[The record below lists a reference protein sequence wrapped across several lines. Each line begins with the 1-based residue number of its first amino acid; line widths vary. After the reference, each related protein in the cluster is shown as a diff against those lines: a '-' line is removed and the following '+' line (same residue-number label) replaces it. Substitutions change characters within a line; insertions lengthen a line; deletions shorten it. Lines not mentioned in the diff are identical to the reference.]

1 MTAGAAEPRSPAT
14 VDAPGPGAGSPTRLA
29 ARTRGLRKVYRGTV
43 AVDGVDLEVPEGAVV
58 GMLGPNGSG
67 KTTTIRML
75 LGLVQPTAGEIELL
89 GAPVPGAID
98 RVLPHVG
105 ALVESPGFHP
115 FLSGRE
121 NLLRFAA
128 AEPFLPGRAL
138 SGRALDGAVS
148 AALERVG
155 LTDAARRKYRAY
167 SLGMKQ
173 RLGLAS
179 ALLVPRR
186 LVVLDE
192 PTNGLDP
199 AGTQEIRRIIAEL
212 HAGGVTVLVS
222 SHLLAEVEA
231 TCTHVVVLNEG
242 VVVAQGALDD
252 LLESGSPALLV
263 STADGARAVD
273 VLRDRRIPA
282 RLTPDG
288 VRVDLATTPPAAVIE
303 ALVGA
308 GVGVDEARRER
319 TGLEEVF
326 ARLTH
331 DAGAVAGA
339 GTGDDIGAD
348 AEERAGDDVVDRA
361 GNRAGDRTGTRAGR

>member
-1 MTAGAAEPRSPAT
+1 VAVPRTEAAPGAAGVA
-14 VDAPGPGAGSPTRLA
+14 LA

-75 LGLVQPTAGEIELL
+75 LGLVQPTEGEIELL
-89 GAPVPGAID
+89 GVPVPQAAD

-105 ALVESPGFHP
+105 ALVEGPGFHP

-128 AEPFLPGRAL
+128 AEPLLRA
-138 SGRALDGAVS
+138 GELDGAVS

-155 LTDAARRKYRAY
+155 LAGAARKKYRAY

-179 ALLVPRR
+179 ALLAPRR

-199 AGTQEIRRIIAEL
+199 AGTQEVRRIIAEL
-212 HAGGVTVLVS
+212 HARGVTVLVS

-231 TCTHVVVLNEG
+231 TCTHVVVLNAG
-242 VVVAQGALDD
+242 VVVAQGALAD
-252 LLESGSPALLV
+252 LLESGSPTLLV
-263 STADGARAVD
+263 TTPDADAAVET
-273 VLRDRRIPA
+273 LRGRRIPA
-282 RLTPDG
+282 RPAPGG
-288 VRVDLATTPPAAVIE
+288 VRVDVTATEPAAVID
-303 ALVGA
+303 ALVRG
-308 GVGVDEARRER
+308 GVRVEEARRER
-319 TGLEEVF
+319 TGLEEAF

-331 DAGAVAGA
+331 DVGELVGELDADEPEVA
-339 GTGDDIGAD
+339 
-348 AEERAGDDVVDRA
+348 R
-361 GNRAGDRTGTRAGR
+361 

>member
-1 MTAGAAEPRSPAT
+1 MPEAGNASGTA
-14 VDAPGPGAGSPTRLA
+14 LA
-29 ARTRGLRKVYRGTV
+29 ARTRGLRKVYRSTV

-75 LGLVQPTAGEIELL
+75 LGLVQPTEGEIELL
-89 GAPVPGAID
+89 GVPVPGAVD

-105 ALVESPGFHP
+105 ALVEGPGFHP

-128 AEPFLPGRAL
+128 AEPLLAG
-138 SGRALDGAVS
+138 GELDGAVS
-148 AALERVG
+148 VALERVG

-179 ALLVPRR
+179 ALLAPRR

-199 AGTQEIRRIIAEL
+199 AGTQEVRRIIAEL
-212 HAGGVTVLVS
+212 HANGVTVLVS

-231 TCTHVVVLNEG
+231 TCTHVVVLNQG

-252 LLESGSPALLV
+252 LLESGSPTLLV
-263 STADGARAVD
+263 STSGGASAVET
-273 VLRDRRIPA
+273 LRDHRIPA
-282 RLTPDG
+282 RLAPDG
-288 VRVDLATTPPAAVIE
+288 VRVDITTTTAATVIE
-303 ALVGA
+303 TLVGA
-308 GVGVDEARRER
+308 GIAVDEARRER

-331 DAGAVAGA
+331 DVGEMVGELGSEVAGEVA
-339 GTGDDIGAD
+339 GELAAD
-348 AEERAGDDVVDRA
+348 EPAAAQE
-361 GNRAGDRTGTRAGR
+361 GRVR

>member
-1 MTAGAAEPRSPAT
+1 VTTARTAEAA
-14 VDAPGPGAGSPTRLA
+14 APEAGNGSGTAVA

-43 AVDGVDLEVPEGAVV
+43 AVDGVDLEVPQGAVV

-75 LGLVQPTAGEIELL
+75 LGLVEPTEGEIELL
-89 GAPVPGAID
+89 GVPMPRSAD

-105 ALVESPGFHP
+105 ALVEGPGFHP

-121 NLLRFAA
+121 NLQRLAA
-128 AEPFLPGRAL
+128 AEPLL
-138 SGRALDGAVS
+138 SGKELDGAVS

-155 LTDAARRKYRAY
+155 LADAARRRYRAY

-199 AGTQEIRRIIAEL
+199 AGTQEVRRIIGEL
-212 HAGGVTVLVS
+212 HANGVTVLVS

-231 TCTHVVVLNEG
+231 TCTHVVVLNQG

-252 LLESGSPALLV
+252 LLESGSPTLFV
-263 STADGARAVD
+263 STPDGVSAVD
-273 VLRDRRIPA
+273 ALRDHRVPV
-282 RLTPDG
+282 RLAPDG
-288 VRVDLATTPPAAVIE
+288 VRVDITTTAPATVIE
-303 ALVGA
+303 TLVRA
-308 GVGVDEARRER
+308 GVRVDEAQRER
-319 TGLEEVF
+319 AGLEDAF

-331 DAGAVAGA
+331 DVGDLVGDLDPDEPEAV
-339 GTGDDIGAD
+339 
-348 AEERAGDDVVDRA
+348 R
-361 GNRAGDRTGTRAGR
+361 